1 MGWRGAATT
10 SALCYEAVRA
20 SAQQLQSSFKANLQA
35 QPAISIRFKLHQS
48 TRPARDILPGEGVN
62 L

>member
-1 MGWRGAATT
+1 MAGGGAATT

-35 QPAISIRFKLHQS
+35 PPAISI
-48 TRPARDILPGEGVN
+48 
-62 L
+62 